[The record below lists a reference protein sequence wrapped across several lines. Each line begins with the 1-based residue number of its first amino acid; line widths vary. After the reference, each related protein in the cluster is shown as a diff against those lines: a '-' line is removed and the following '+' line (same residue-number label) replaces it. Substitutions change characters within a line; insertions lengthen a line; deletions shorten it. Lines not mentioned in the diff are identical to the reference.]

1 MIEEVQVR
9 RAKLEA
15 LKRLEV
21 DPYPKTHHRDTKIE
35 LLHASFDRMAAEQ
48 TAVTV
53 GGRVMAVRVHGGL
66 AFADLVDETG
76 KIQLSFKQE
85 ALEQSFKVFCEQ
97 IDSGDLI
104 EATGVP
110 FLTKR
115 GERSLA
121 VSDWGVLAKALRP
134 LPDKWHG
141 LQDIEARYR
150 HRELDLISS
159 PEVKHTFI
167 VRSKLIQAMRR
178 FLDERG
184 FLEVETPMLHPIP
197 GGANAKPFITH
208 HHALDID
215 LYLRVAPELY
225 LKRLLVGGFEK
236 IYEIA
241 RCFRN
246 EGISP
251 MHNPEFTQIELYWS
265 YISQDFLGFL
275 EQMLVHM
282 MEEAIGSTSVKRQEH
297 ALDFAAPWPRKTFRE
312 VVLESCGID
321 VNRCYSPDDVIREVK
336 AAGLSIDFRGAIG
349 LGEHLDQ
356 LYKKTARPSIIQ
368 PTWIL
373 DYPVEM
379 KPLANRSAN
388 DATKA
393 AVAQLV
399 VMGGEIVNAYY
410 YELND
415 PLDQRARFEA
425 EEKLA
430 SQGSEEAQRI
440 DEDFLSALEQGM
452 PPTSGMGMG
461 IDRLVA
467 LLTDSPSLKEVI
479 FFPTLRPVD
488 HTASGPGEM
497 KKANQALVAH
507 VVVLDDSS
515 KPRWSLFNTVA
526 HLSASFAVR
535 EGKKLVSVDTTMT
548 KDGEEIPM
556 NIQHAIMMKR
566 TLTTQSLVKLK
577 REAEAAGLRVVP
589 FTQAMQD
596 TTSDQKVRA
605 MHAEVP
611 SDQMKYLGIL
621 VFGKKKDV
629 EELTKDFSLIE

>member
-9 RAKLEA
+9 REKLE
-15 LKRLEV
+15 RLQKMEV
-21 DPYPKTHHRDTKIE
+21 DPYPKTHDRSISVEALQANFDTLVEKGE
-35 LLHASFDRMAAEQ
+35 
-48 TAVTV
+48 TVTV
-53 GGRVMAVRVHGGL
+53 GGRLMAIRVHGGL
-66 AFADLVDETG
+66 AFADLVDQTG
-76 KIQLSFKQE
+76 KIQLSLKEETLGASF
-85 ALEQSFKVFCEQ
+85 ALFCSN
-97 IDSGDLI
+97 IDPGDI
-104 EATGVP
+104 VQATGVP

-115 GERSLA
+115 GERSIA
-121 VSDWGVLAKALRP
+121 VSVWTILAKALRP

-150 HRELDLISS
+150 HRELDLLSS
-159 PEVKHTFI
+159 PEVKNTFI
-167 VRSKLIQAMRR
+167 VRSKLVQAMRR

-208 HHALDID
+208 HNALDMD
-215 LYLRVAPELY
+215 LYLRIAPELY
-225 LKRLLVGGFEK
+225 LKRLIVGGFEK

-251 MHNPEFTQIELYWS
+251 MHNPEFTQIELYWAFV
-265 YISQDFLGFL
+265 SQDFLGFL

-282 MEEAIGSTSVKRQEH
+282 MEQAIGSTTVSRQGVE
-297 ALDFAAPWPRKTFRE
+297 LNFKAPWPRKTFRE
-312 VVLESCGID
+312 VILESCGID
-321 VNRCYSPDDVIREVK
+321 INRCYSPEDVLNEVK
-336 AAGLSIDFRGAIG
+336 AAGLKIDFRGCIG

-356 LYKKTARPSIIQ
+356 LYKKTGRPSVIQ
-368 PTWIL
+368 PTWVL

-379 KPLANRSAN
+379 KPLANRSAT
-388 DATKA
+388 DPTKA

-415 PLDQRARFEA
+415 PLDQRHRFEE
-425 EEKLA
+425 EEKLTA
-430 SQGSEEAQRI
+430 QGSEEAQRI

-479 FFPTLRPVD
+479 FFPTLRPVEKVAD
-488 HTASGPGEM
+488 EV
-497 KKANQALVAH
+497 KKTNQTLVAH
-507 VVVLDDSS
+507 AVVLDDGS
-515 KPRWSLFNTVA
+515 KARWSLMNTAA
-526 HLSASFAVR
+526 HLGASFAAR
-535 EGKKLVSVDTTMT
+535 EGKKLLMFDTTET
-548 KDGEEIPM
+548 QDGESIRM
-556 NIQHAIMMKR
+556 NIQHAIMMKSATNSQALH
-566 TLTTQSLVKLK
+566 TLKQQ
-577 REAEAAGLRVVP
+577 AEAAGLQVVCL
-589 FTQAMQD
+589 TQAMQD
-596 TTSDQKVRA
+596 STDDRKVKA
-605 MHAEVP
+605 AHASAKAYDIV
-611 SDQMKYLGIL
+611 YLGVL

-629 EELTKDFSLIE
+629 EELTRSFSLLE